1 MNINGIDKYW
11 RAANYLTVSEM
22 YLKKNKFL
30 FRTLENKDL
39 REYASSHWGTCPGI
53 NFIYTHLNRYICQY
67 RRKTQLIIGPG
78 HGGNAVMA
86 NMKLEQSMKE
96 ENIDFELKLSENV
109 IIEQTVS
116 SVRSEI
122 NPYMHGVIY
131 DGGELGYSLP
141 VAFGSVLDKPDQLCV
156 CIIGDGEAE
165 TGTIAASW
173 ICKELLNRSSG
184 FVLPILHLN
193 GFKMG
198 SKSLFSQKSDSEL
211 IEIFHGYGYK
221 PLLVNANHNEMFNA
235 METVENTYREIE
247 KGEHNQW
254 PMIILR
260 SPKGWSA
267 PTWKEFCIEGRSI
280 SHKNPL
286 GDFHSKETLEYLNY
300 WLKSYHPEELF
311 DDKGI
316 PNNEVTSI
324 IPDTEYCIGNALSYY
339 ERKEIHLPSTLDKYS
354 INIQDQKEY
363 KNILIL
369 EKYLSEIMRLNPDN
383 FRIMSPDELQSNLLG
398 TLKKVPVQTKQE
410 VVDDNGRVLE
420 VLNENV
426 CQALMQGYVQTGR
439 NSLMISYEAFMPIIT
454 SMVSQYEKWLFQA
467 EQVKWRNRTAS
478 ITYLVTSLCWTNTY
492 SHQNPEFINS
502 LISSQ
507 YKFIRIYTPTDANS
521 LLGCMEQSLSS
532 ETKINL
538 IVSSKQKMPQWLDLN
553 TAQSGVKTGI
563 IHWSWLEKDTNI
575 SPDVVIAAS
584 GDYPVRECMESI
596 SIIKE
601 YLPNTNFRFI
611 SVEELTSIGPQSIYP
626 HAIDAN
632 RFQLIFTANVPVIFN
647 FHGYVSAIKMLL
659 FDRIDSQRISF
670 FGYNNKSI
678 ISTNDINKLMI
689 NGCSRY
695 HIALEICRILYNQN
709 KITSAEKKDI
719 MERIENQIGS
729 RYCS

>member
-1 MNINGIDKYW
+1 MDEIDKHW

-30 FRTLENKDL
+30 FRTLENDDL

-53 NFIYTHLNRYICQY
+53 NFIYAHLNRYISQY

-86 NMKLEQSMKE
+86 NMKLEQSMNE
-96 ENIDFELKLSENV
+96 ENIELELNLSENV
-109 IIEQTVS
+109 TVNQKVT

-122 NPYMHGVIY
+122 NPYMQGVIY

-165 TGTIAASW
+165 TGTISASW
-173 ICKELLNRSSG
+173 MCKELMNRSSG

-198 SKSLFSQKSDSEL
+198 SRSLFSQKSDCEL
-211 IEIFHGYGYK
+211 MEIFHGYGYK
-221 PLLVNANHNEMFNA
+221 PLLVHADHEEMYDA
-235 METVENTYREIE
+235 METVESIYREIE
-247 KGEHNQW
+247 NGEHNQW

-267 PTWKEFCIEGRSI
+267 PTWGEFCIEGRSI

-286 GDFHSKETLEYLNY
+286 GDFHSKEAVKYLDY
-300 WLKSYHPEELF
+300 WLKSYHPEQLF
-311 DDKGI
+311 DINGMPDK
-316 PNNEVTSI
+316 EVTSI
-324 IPDTEYCIGNALSYY
+324 IPDKEYCIRNALSYY
-339 ERKEIHLPSTLDKYS
+339 ERKEMHMPSTLNDYS
-354 INIQDQKEY
+354 INIREQKEY
-363 KNILIL
+363 KNIIIL
-369 EKYLSEIMRLNPDN
+369 ESYLSEIIKLNPDN

-398 TLKKVPVQTKQE
+398 SLKKVSIQTGKE
-410 VVDDNGRVLE
+410 SNDDNGRVLE
-420 VLNENV
+420 ILNENI
-426 CQALMQGYVQTGR
+426 CQALMQGYTQTGR

-454 SMVSQYEKWLFQA
+454 SMVSQYAKWLLQA

-502 LISSQ
+502 LIGSQ
-507 YKFIRIYTPTDANS
+507 HKSIRIYTPTDANC
-521 LLGCMEQSLSS
+521 LLSCIEQSLSS
-532 ETKINL
+532 ESRINL
-538 IVSSKQKMPQWLDLN
+538 IVSSKQKMPQWLDLK
-553 TAQSGVKTGI
+553 TAQTGVRTGI
-563 IHWSWLEKDTNI
+563 IHWSWLEKDTNV
-575 SPDVVIAAS
+575 SPDVVIVAA
-584 GDYPVRECMESI
+584 GDYPVRECLESI
-596 SIIKE
+596 SIMKE
-601 YLPNTNFRFI
+601 YLPNTNIRFI
-611 SVEELTSIGPQSIYP
+611 SVEELTSIGSKTIYP

-632 RFQLIFTANVPVIFN
+632 KFQEIFTADVPVIFS

-659 FDRIDSQRISF
+659 YDRMDSQRISF

-678 ISTNDINKLMI
+678 VSTNDINKLML

-695 HIALEICRILYNQN
+695 HIALKICQILCNQN
-709 KITSAEKKDI
+709 KDI
-719 MERIENQIGS
+719 MESIESQI
-729 RYCS
+729 RRKYCF